1 MMSTMKKYAAGALV
15 ACALCLALVPGAA
28 WAAVDPEA
36 VLQKVD
42 GSDDVAVSLKLPEG
56 ARDNVRTL
64 RLTLT
69 VKGADLDGV
78 EAGFAFDGSLDGV
91 AVKEARYRHEDSE
104 GVLSLYLAG
113 DANLFANDTLALG
126 SAHLTGE
133 EGATVEIG
141 VGSLSVVNAAHDA
154 SDPAVYSQGSVP
166 VELGAEST
174 TPNPPEPPA
183 GEGEGNEP
191 GSGDNQGS
199 GEGTGTGSGNGGTGS
214 GNGSANT
221 SPGAPTGTDQSL
233 VTTGDSL
240 ASSPAALGTV
250 ALAAAAVVA
259 LGLVRL
265 GKRR

>member
-1 MMSTMKKYAAGALV
+1 MTKTLKKCVAGALV

-56 ARDNVRTL
+56 ARDNVHTL

-69 VKGADLDGV
+69 VRGADLDGV
-78 EAGFAFDGSLDGV
+78 KAGFAFDGSLGGV
-91 AVKEARYRHEDSE
+91 AVKEARYRHEGGE
-104 GVLSLYLAG
+104 GVLNLYLAG
-113 DANLFANDTLALG
+113 NTNLFENDTLALG

-133 EGATVEIG
+133 EGTTVEIG
-141 VGSLSVVNAAHDA
+141 VGSLSVVNAAHDT

-183 GEGEGNEP
+183 GEGEGDKP
-191 GSGDNQGS
+191 GSGDNPGS
-199 GEGTGTGSGNGGTGS
+199 GEGTGTESGNGGTSS
-214 GNGSANT
+214 GTGSANT

>member
-1 MMSTMKKYAAGALV
+1 MKKFAAGALA

-91 AVKEARYRHEDSE
+91 AVKEARYRHEGSE
-104 GVLSLYLAG
+104 GILSLYLAG

-126 SAHLTGE
+126 SVRLAGE

-154 SDPAVYSQGSVP
+154 SDPAVYSQGSCRWNSGPKARPRTRPSLLRAKARATSPAPATTRVP
-166 VELGAEST
+166 VKAPEREAETGARAPAT
-174 TPNPPEPPA
+174 VRPTRAPARPPA
-183 GEGEGNEP
+183 R
-191 GSGDNQGS
+191 
-199 GEGTGTGSGNGGTGS
+199 
-214 GNGSANT
+214 T
-221 SPGAPTGTDQSL
+221 SRS
-233 VTTGDSL
+233 
-240 ASSPAALGTV
+240 
-250 ALAAAAVVA
+250 
-259 LGLVRL
+259 
-265 GKRR
+265 